1 MKDKIR
7 NYKYFVPLS
16 YITFFVAAFFVFL
29 FMTFPGDIVKQRIV
43 SEIQN
48 STPYKVEIND
58 ADITALLNVNLKGVK
73 IYRSRDQFLE
83 LDSLTIKPSL
93 FSVFSDSPKVPF
105 NAKLQGGEIE
115 GSVRLSKQNGG
126 IQEVQATIKQV
137 KVDSI
142 PDLISGEG
150 GGEILING
158 IMDGELYVKFDPT
171 PKGEFSFEVEGLKID
186 NLKVKG
192 MKLPSLSDLKSRFN
206 GDIEDNLTNIKEL
219 SVKGNGIDIQITG
232 TAPLL
237 WEISKGGILDLGYRV
252 EITDSELAK
261 YKTFLSP
268 YLAKHTD
275 GSLGGKILGT
285 VKNPIFEKG
294 SIKRF

>member
-16 YITFFVAAFFVFL
+16 YITFFVVAFFVFL

-48 STPYKVEIND
+48 STPYKVDIKD
-58 ADITALLNVNLKGVK
+58 ADVSALLNINLKGVK
-73 IYRSRDQFLE
+73 IYKSQNQFLE
-83 LDSLTIKPSL
+83 LDTLTIKPSL

-115 GSVRLSKQNGG
+115 GSLRLSKQKNG
-126 IQEVQATIKQV
+126 IQEIQATIKQV

-150 GGEILING
+150 SGEILING

-171 PKGEFSFEVEGLKID
+171 PKGEFSFEVEGLNID

-206 GDIEDNLTNIKEL
+206 GDIEDNLTNVKEL

-232 TAPLL
+232 TTPLL

-252 EITDSELAK
+252 EITNTDLVK

-268 YLAKHTD
+268 YLAKHRD

-285 VKNPIFEKG
+285 VKNPRFEKG
-294 SIKRF
+294 SVKRF